1 MTLTQKIRHILE
13 PYWTNDYSIENH
25 SCIAAIEK
33 MFKDCGIN
41 YAINEYLD
49 HGPGYEITYYVFSW
63 IEDGRLQTFDLTV
76 ENYDFDT
83 ECEEL
88 GELEDEEDDN

>member
-1 MTLTQKIRHILE
+1 MTLTQKVRNIVSR
-13 PYWTNDYSIENH
+13 YWINSHTLDITDHACVTEV
-25 SCIAAIEK
+25 EK

-63 IEDGRLQTFDLTV
+63 IEDGKLQTFDLTV
-76 ENYDFDT
+76 ENYDYEEEIEEDT
-83 ECEEL
+83 E
-88 GELEDEEDDN
+88 DDY

>member
-1 MTLTQKIRHILE
+1 MTLTQKVRNIVSR
-13 PYWTNDYSIENH
+13 YWVNSHTLDITDHACVTEV
-25 SCIAAIEK
+25 EK

-41 YAINEYLD
+41 YAINKYLD

-63 IEDGRLQTFDLTV
+63 VEDGKLQTFDLTI
-76 ENYDFDT
+76 ENYDY
-83 ECEEL
+83 EEEL